1 MIITEEKVLKALE
14 ALAEQDQLM
23 LLVQIVE
30 KWSEKKPQTSKIA
43 FLQAQAFRKLCL
55 LEHAWQRL
63 RRVDE
68 TPEKKALQVEILL
81 QRGWVSQAQKMVIM
95 LQSMEPTY
103 PQIET
108 FHKQIRAGV
117 TPPSQSQAQEIIRR
131 NDAQE
136 LFRLAEQCMCFGK
149 SQVGQKILMHLLQ
162 REALEAQEENM
173 VHVPNPYIQRLL
185 WAHKGDFTS
194 SISLNGLLNQVTYP
208 EEGEG
213 VYEPTISLTELT
225 SSTATPASP
234 SSHSPFASL
243 FKGEQTQV
251 SIEDL
256 SAEVTTAFIFADREN
271 DSTQRMDSFLDEDK
285 GTVAID
291 VIQEAPDVESFE
303 ATGAFDKSMFYKESN
318 DDEVVVLLSGDT
330 HTSELPKALTQ
341 ETPPTVEV
349 EVVSKVPEVD
359 PELAKRYAEE
369 RQSKEP
375 TPVNDGQKVVQGAIF
390 AVVVLLIIAL
400 LAIWGVRTVAAQNLL
415 SRSTPVLLSADPQ
428 QISKLKTQLELQEN
442 QWMSQQIHSEFL
454 ALASYIY
461 WRDFSGEESFYDDA
475 VSIVNSIP
483 AINMSWVGKVTQ
495 VFMMIDTERLE
506 EAEIVLSH
514 IQDKDHDLV
523 KWARLELGIQKEADS
538 IWDPE
543 IMEYPRILVRAI
555 QEDAMV
561 PIIDSDNAWIQL
573 VSLQQEVGHISVED
587 ATVILDGLQDKYWE
601 LGGSQQAM
609 LYLLKSL
616 YQDKQQSPKSRLLRK
631 RAYDADPKN
640 SDIQFWF
647 GLDHFWSNEPMEALS
662 LWSKC
667 FHERLECA
675 SGYAFV
681 GKELAMDSDVLTVL
695 ELVRS
700 RSHRAMLQGY
710 ILNTPDNPLLGFWS
724 KQSVETDDLFWTQ
737 LLNRRTDWLKGK
749 DDSNSQWYLGW
760 KVQSQLGAGNPKYA
774 YQWGLS
780 TVQAFP
786 DYTRMYEILAESA
799 SRIHKDAKP
808 FWTQYLQ
815 MDPKT
820 SRLAEAK
827 KAVEG

>member
-14 ALAEQDQLM
+14 ALAEQGQLM

-68 TPEKKALQVEILL
+68 TPEKKAFQVEVLL

-95 LQSMEPTY
+95 LQSMDPTY
-103 PQIET
+103 PKIET

-131 NDAQE
+131 NDAHE

-162 REALEAQEENM
+162 REALEAQQENL

-194 SISLNGLLNQVTYP
+194 SISLNGLLNQVSYP
-208 EEGEG
+208 DDAEG

-234 SSHSPFASL
+234 SSHSPFAGL

-251 SIEDL
+251 TIEEL

-271 DSTQRMDSFLDEDK
+271 DSTQRMDPFLDEDK

-291 VIQEAPDVESFE
+291 VIQEAPEVESFE

-318 DDEVVVLLSGDT
+318 DDEVVVLLSGDS
-330 HTSELPKALTQ
+330 HTSELPKPLVQNA
-341 ETPPTVEV
+341 PPSVEV
-349 EVVSKVPEVD
+349 EVVPKVPAVD
-359 PELAKRYAEE
+359 PELARRYAEE
-369 RQSKEP
+369 RQVQDTAS
-375 TPVNDGQKVVQGAIF
+375 VNDGKKVVQGAIF
-390 AVVVLLIIAL
+390 AVIVLLIIAL

-428 QISKLKTQLELQEN
+428 QISKLKTQLELQEQ
-442 QWMSQQIHSEFL
+442 QWMSQQIHAEFL
-454 ALASYIY
+454 ALSSYVY
-461 WRDFSGEESFYDDA
+461 WRDFGGEEAFYDDA
-475 VSIVNSIP
+475 VSIVGGIP
-483 AINMSWVGKVTQ
+483 ALNMGWVGKVTQ
-495 VFMMIDTERLE
+495 AFMMIDTGHLE
-506 EAEIVLSH
+506 EAELILSQ
-514 IQDKDHDLV
+514 IEGQNHDLF
-523 KWARLELGIQKEADS
+523 KWVQLEVGILKEAEG

-543 IMEYPRILVRAI
+543 IMEYPRILVKAI

-573 VSLQQEVGHISVED
+573 VSLQQELGHISVED
-587 ATVILDGLQDKYWE
+587 ATVVLDGLQDKRWE
-601 LGGSQQAM
+601 LGSSQQAM

-631 RAYDADPKN
+631 KAYDADADNP
-640 SDIQFWF
+640 DVQFWL
-647 GLDHFWSNEPMEALS
+647 GLDHFWSNEPSEALE
-662 LWSKC
+662 LWSRC
-667 FHERLECA
+667 FQERTECA

-681 GKELAMDSDVLTVL
+681 GKELAMDSDVLLAL

-700 RSHRAMLQGY
+700 AAHREALKGY
-710 ILNTPDNPLLGFWS
+710 IRNASGNPLLDFWTLH
-724 KQSVETDDLFWTQ
+724 SVQTEDLFWTQ
-737 LLNRRTDWLKGK
+737 LLNRRLEWLEGK
-749 DDSNSQWYLGW
+749 EDSNSQWYLGW
-760 KVQSQLGAGNPKYA
+760 KVQSELGSGNPKYA

-780 TVQAFP
+780 TVQTFP
-786 DYTRMYEILAESA
+786 DYTRMYEMLAESA
-799 SRIHKDAKP
+799 KRLHKDAKP
-808 FWTQYLQ
+808 FWTQYLK

>member
-1 MIITEEKVLKALE
+1 MIITEEKVLKALD

-162 REALEAQEENM
+162 REALEAQQENM

-194 SISLNGLLNQVTYP
+194 SISLNGLLNQVSYP
-208 EEGEG
+208 EEGDG

-291 VIQEAPDVESFE
+291 VIQEAPEVESFE

-330 HTSELPKALTQ
+330 HTSELPKALAQ
-341 ETPPTVEV
+341 ETPPSLEV

-369 RQSKEP
+369 L
-375 TPVNDGQKVVQGAIF
+375 IF
-390 AVVVLLIIAL
+390 
-400 LAIWGVRTVAAQNLL
+400 Q
-415 SRSTPVLLSADPQ
+415 
-428 QISKLKTQLELQEN
+428 
-442 QWMSQQIHSEFL
+442 
-454 ALASYIY
+454 
-461 WRDFSGEESFYDDA
+461 
-475 VSIVNSIP
+475 
-483 AINMSWVGKVTQ
+483 
-495 VFMMIDTERLE
+495 
-506 EAEIVLSH
+506 
-514 IQDKDHDLV
+514 
-523 KWARLELGIQKEADS
+523 
-538 IWDPE
+538 
-543 IMEYPRILVRAI
+543 
-555 QEDAMV
+555 
-561 PIIDSDNAWIQL
+561 
-573 VSLQQEVGHISVED
+573 
-587 ATVILDGLQDKYWE
+587 
-601 LGGSQQAM
+601 
-609 LYLLKSL
+609 
-616 YQDKQQSPKSRLLRK
+616 
-631 RAYDADPKN
+631 
-640 SDIQFWF
+640 
-647 GLDHFWSNEPMEALS
+647 
-662 LWSKC
+662 
-667 FHERLECA
+667 
-675 SGYAFV
+675 
-681 GKELAMDSDVLTVL
+681 
-695 ELVRS
+695 
-700 RSHRAMLQGY
+700 
-710 ILNTPDNPLLGFWS
+710 
-724 KQSVETDDLFWTQ
+724 
-737 LLNRRTDWLKGK
+737 
-749 DDSNSQWYLGW
+749 
-760 KVQSQLGAGNPKYA
+760 
-774 YQWGLS
+774 
-780 TVQAFP
+780 
-786 DYTRMYEILAESA
+786 
-799 SRIHKDAKP
+799 
-808 FWTQYLQ
+808 
-815 MDPKT
+815 
-820 SRLAEAK
+820 
-827 KAVEG
+827 